1 MPSLDQH
8 QSNEYVKLLLLGDSK
23 SGKTGSLVS
32 LVKAGYKLRIIDMDN
47 LLDSLKFQVLEQ
59 CPELIGNVEYRTL
72 RDKRVMSVAGPTI
85 QGIPRAF
92 TDAIKLMDR
101 WKYDDVDLGVPADWG
116 PDCILVLDS
125 LSRLCD
131 ACYDWQ
137 LPLTPK
143 GKSGE
148 IDTRATYFNAQG
160 AVEDT
165 LATLT
170 SDSFESNVIVI
181 CHGIY
186 MDLPDGTTKIFPQ
199 GVGQKLSPK
208 IPQYFPSYIRYKNT
222 AGKRT
227 IQLVSDAM
235 IDLANPN
242 PAKLSKTLPI
252 ETGLADF
259 FEVLRQPPSKEEPS
273 GPKDVRVSETNRGT
287 DGDNVTPPKGSTN
300 VLRRAGLGATRRA

>member
-1 MPSLDQH
+1 MPTLDKH
-8 QSNEYVKLLLLGDSK
+8 QSNEFVKLLLLGDTK

-32 LVKAGYKLRIIDMDN
+32 LVKARYKLRIIDMDN
-47 LLDSLKFQVLEQ
+47 LLDSLKYQVMQQ
-59 CPELIGNVEYRTL
+59 CPELAGNVEYRTL
-72 RDKRVMSVAGPTI
+72 RDKRVMTVAGPII

-125 LSRLCD
+125 LSRFCD

-143 GKSGE
+143 GKSGD
-148 IDTRATYFNAQG
+148 IDTRATYFNSQG

-181 CHGIY
+181 CHGVY
-186 MDLPDGTTKIFPQ
+186 MDQPDGTTKIFPQ

-208 IPQYFPSYIRYKNT
+208 IPQYFPSYVRYKNVG
-222 AGKRT
+222 GKRT

-242 PAKLSKTLPI
+242 PAKLSKSLSI
-252 ETGLADF
+252 ETGLAEF
-259 FEVLRQPPSKEEPS
+259 FEALREQPKEVPDEPRDGPSTTVVQPIGRQVSQPS
-273 GPKDVRVSETNRGT
+273 QDVVRRVNR
-287 DGDNVTPPKGSTN
+287 P
-300 VLRRAGLGATRRA
+300 LRRT